1 MNVGQV
7 VIFAEKPS
15 QAKAYAEAFP
25 VARKTKHFIELQPCE
40 TFPNGATITWG
51 VGHLVELKQP
61 AEYHAE
67 WKRWSL
73 KVLPM
78 IPENYEFKVAK
89 GKWDQFQAVKALFKE
104 ASMLINACDVDREG
118 SNIFYSILKQTKVK
132 SKPIQRLWINSLE
145 VEEIR
150 KGFQTLRDNQQDYQM
165 YIEAQTRQISDWLVG
180 MNASRLYTMLLKE
193 KGLNETISVG
203 RVQSPT
209 VYMIYERHVEIEQ
222 FQPENFYEL
231 KGEFHSRMGSY
242 TGKADFKSKKYEEAL
257 AALEKAHI
265 QEKKRLPATIQSVEK
280 KPKKVLPPKLH
291 SLSTLQQ
298 KANRIW
304 KYSPAKVLE
313 VAQSLYEKKL
323 ISYPRS
329 DCQFITD
336 AEFAYLKKKLPQY
349 QEMMKKPFE
358 PARLSASK
366 RYVDGSKVEE
376 HYAII
381 PTKSIPS
388 ADKLAGLSLME
399 KNIYAEIV
407 RSALAMFHRDYM
419 YEETK
424 IVTDVQGLLF
434 KTVGKVELDR
444 GFQELWPAPKEQKK
458 EAPPLPLVEKGEDV
472 DAMVQI
478 HQGTTQPPKPFTE
491 GQLVQ
496 MMKTCGKLIEDDAES
511 DILKEVEGIGTEAT
525 RASIIETI
533 KRHGYIDVQKNIVS
547 ITEKGKVLCQAI
559 AGSLLASPIMTAKW
573 ESYLRKISA
582 GTGTQQAFLQ
592 NIEKF
597 LRHLIETAPQI
608 IQTTDITAA
617 AELAEPAVK
626 GPIAK
631 CPSCHQGELLE
642 KKSFYGCSRYQ
653 EGCKFT
659 ISKRIAS
666 KKITASQVRDLCEKG
681 LTKPIKGFKSKK
693 GSSFSARLKLT
704 QEKIEFDFSI

>member
-1 MNVGQV
+1 MGQV

-336 AEFAYLKKKLPQY
+336 AEFAYLKQKLPQY

-388 ADKLAGLSLME
+388 ADKLASLSLME

-559 AGSLLASPIMTAKW
+559 AESLLASPIMTAKW

-608 IQTTDITAA
+608 VQTTDITAA

>member
-1 MNVGQV
+1 MGQV

>member
-1 MNVGQV
+1 MGQV

-496 MMKTCGKLIEDDAES
+496 MMKTCGRLIEDDAES

-608 IQTTDITAA
+608 VQTTDITAA

-681 LTKPIKGFKSKK
+681 LTKPIKSFKSKK

>member
-1 MNVGQV
+1 MGQV

-336 AEFAYLKKKLPQY
+336 AEFAYLKQKLPQY

-388 ADKLAGLSLME
+388 AEKLASLSLME

-496 MMKTCGKLIEDDAES
+496 MMKTCGRLIEDDAES

-608 IQTTDITAA
+608 VQTTDITAA

>member
-1 MNVGQV
+1 MRQV

-336 AEFAYLKKKLPQY
+336 AEFAYLKQKLPQY

-388 ADKLAGLSLME
+388 ADKLAGLSPME

-608 IQTTDITAA
+608 VQTTDITAA

>member
-1 MNVGQV
+1 MGQV

-458 EAPPLPLVEKGEDV
+458 EAPPLPLVEKREDV

-608 IQTTDITAA
+608 VQTTDITAA
-617 AELAEPAVK
+617 AELAEQAVK

>member
-1 MNVGQV
+1 MGQV

-104 ASMLINACDVDREG
+104 ASMLINASDVDREG

-265 QEKKRLPATIQSVEK
+265 QEKKRLLATIQSVEK

-336 AEFAYLKKKLPQY
+336 AEFAYLKQKLPQY

-444 GFQELWPAPKEQKK
+444 GFQELWPEPKEQKK